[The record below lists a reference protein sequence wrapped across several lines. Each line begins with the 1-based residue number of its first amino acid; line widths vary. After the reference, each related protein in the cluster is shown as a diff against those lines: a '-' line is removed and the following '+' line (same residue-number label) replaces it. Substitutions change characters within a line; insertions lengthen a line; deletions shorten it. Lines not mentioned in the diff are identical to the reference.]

1 MMAFIT
7 QSFINRLNNSSLSC
21 RLVFLAVLAFGC
33 LSFVGVSAH
42 AGGVQAEQLQ
52 IEKSAEGYALSTL
65 LTFDISPAVEDAL
78 LKGVA
83 VFFVLEADIFRDR
96 WYWVDKKVA
105 GTQRQMRLS
114 YQPLTKR
121 WRLGVAFSASPNV
134 SLSANEN
141 AGPSVYLNQH
151 FDNLSDA
158 LVSMKRISGWKV
170 ADLQELEPSAKH
182 RLEFKFKL
190 DVAQLPRPLQLG
202 VLGQGDWSLSTTQ
215 TLKFVPDQLP

>member
-1 MMAFIT
+1 MFVLCGR
-7 QSFINRLNNSSLSC
+7 QCPRRGCSS
-21 RLVFLAVLAFGC
+21 RATP
-33 LSFVGVSAH
+33 
-42 AGGVQAEQLQ
+42 

-65 LTFDISPAVEDAL
+65 LTFDISPPVEDAL

-83 VFFVLEADIFRDR
+83 VFFVLEADVFRDR

-105 GTQRQMRLS
+105 GAQRQMRLS

-121 WRLGVAFSASPNV
+121 WRLGVAFSPSPNV
-134 SLSANEN
+134 SLSANDS
-141 AGPSVYLNQH
+141 AGPPVYLNQH

-170 ADLQELEPSAKH
+170 ADLQELEPNAKH

-190 DVAQLPRPLQLG
+190 DVTQLPRPLQLG
-202 VLGQGDWSLSTTQ
+202 VLGQGDWSLSTSQ
-215 TLKFVPDQLP
+215 ILKFVPEQLP

>member
-7 QSFINRLNNSSLSC
+7 QSFINLLNHLGLSC
-21 RLVFLAVLAFGC
+21 RLGFLVVLAFGC
-33 LSFVGVSAH
+33 LSFVGVSAQ

-65 LTFDISPAVEDAL
+65 LALDISPAVEDAL

-105 GTQRQMRLS
+105 VAQRQMRLS

-134 SLSANEN
+134 NLGANDSG
-141 AGPSVYLNQH
+141 GPPVYLNQH

-170 ADLQELEPSAKH
+170 ADLEELEPSAKH

-190 DVAQLPRPLQLG
+190 DVTQLPRPLQLG

>member
-42 AGGVQAEQLQ
+42 AGGVQAEHLQ

-83 VFFVLEADIFRDR
+83 VFFVLEADVFRER
-96 WYWVDKKVA
+96 WYWVDKKVTVA
-105 GTQRQMRLS
+105 QRQMRLS

-141 AGPSVYLNQH
+141 AGPPVYLNQH

-190 DVAQLPRPLQLG
+190 DVTQLPRPLQLG
-202 VLGQGDWSLSTTQ
+202 VLGQGDWSLSTSQ
-215 TLKFVPDQLP
+215 TLNFVPEQLP

>member
-1 MMAFIT
+1 MMAFIS
-7 QSFINRLNNSSLSC
+7 QSFINRLNHLGLSC
-21 RLVFLAVLAFGC
+21 CLDFLAVLALGC

-83 VFFVLEADIFRDR
+83 VFFVLEADVFRDR
-96 WYWVDKKVA
+96 WYWIDKKVA
-105 GTQRQMRLS
+105 GAQRQMRLS

-134 SLSANEN
+134 SLSAVES
-141 AGPSVYLNQH
+141 AVPPVYLNQH

-170 ADLQELEPSAKH
+170 ADLQELEPNAKH

-190 DVAQLPRPLQLG
+190 DVNQLPRPLQLG
-202 VLGQGDWSLSTTQ
+202 VLGQGDWSLSTSQ
-215 TLKFVPDQLP
+215 ILKFVPDQLP

>member
-83 VFFVLEADIFRDR
+83 VFFVLETDVFRDR

-134 SLSANEN
+134 SLSANDS
-141 AGPSVYLNQH
+141 AGPPVYLNQH

-170 ADLQELEPSAKH
+170 ADLLEIEPSAKH

-190 DVAQLPRPLQLG
+190 DVTQLPRPLQLG
-202 VLGQGDWSLSTTQ
+202 VLGQADWSLSMTQ

>member
-33 LSFVGVSAH
+33 LSFVGVRAH
-42 AGGVQAEQLQ
+42 AGGFQAEQFQ

-65 LTFDISPAVEDAL
+65 LNFEISPAVEDAL

-83 VFFVLEADIFRDR
+83 VFFVLEVDVFRDR

-105 GTQRQMRLS
+105 GAQRQMRLS

-134 SLSANEN
+134 SLSANDS
-141 AGPSVYLNQH
+141 AGPPVYLNQH
-151 FDNLSDA
+151 FDNLSDT
-158 LVSMKRISGWKV
+158 LVSIKRISGWKV
-170 ADLQELEPSAKH
+170 ADIQELEPSAKH

-190 DVAQLPRPLQLG
+190 DVTQLPRPLQLG

>member
-1 MMAFIT
+1 MMAFIS
-7 QSFINRLNNSSLSC
+7 QSFINRLNHLGLSC
-21 RLVFLAVLAFGC
+21 CLDFLAVLALGC

-83 VFFVLEADIFRDR
+83 VFFVLEADVFRDR

-105 GTQRQMRLS
+105 GAQRQMRLS

-121 WRLGVAFSASPNV
+121 WRLGVVFSASPNV
-134 SLSANEN
+134 SLSAVES
-141 AGPSVYLNQH
+141 AVPPVYLNQH

-170 ADLQELEPSAKH
+170 ADLQELEPNAKH

-190 DVAQLPRPLQLG
+190 DVNQLPRPLQLG
-202 VLGQGDWSLSTTQ
+202 VLGQGDWSLSTSQ
-215 TLKFVPDQLP
+215 ILKFVPDQLP

>member
-7 QSFINRLNNSSLSC
+7 QSFINRLNHSGLSS
-21 RLVFLAVLAFGC
+21 RLGFLAVLAFGC

-52 IEKSAEGYALSTL
+52 IEKNAEGYALSTS
-65 LTFDISPAVEDAL
+65 LTLDISPAVEDAL

-105 GTQRQMRLS
+105 GAQRQMRLS
-114 YQPLTKR
+114 YQPLTRR
-121 WRLGVAFSASPNV
+121 WRLGVAFSAGPNA
-134 SLSANEN
+134 SLSANDS
-141 AGPSVYLNQH
+141 AGPPVYLNQH
-151 FDNLSDA
+151 FDNLTDA
-158 LVSMKRISGWKV
+158 LVSIKRISGWKV

-190 DVAQLPRPLQLG
+190 DVTQLPRPLQLG
-202 VLGQGDWSLSTTQ
+202 VLGQGDWSLSTIQ